1 MRLTRFFP
9 CLFILFFL
17 FQVQFFQILT
27 ANVPPTEHIPDT
39 TVLIPMRDGIEL
51 PTDIYLPSP
60 DAGKLPCILIRSP
73 GGRKAQ
79 SATPYISFSKLGYAV
94 AIQDT
99 RSALDKEG
107 KTLPY
112 WSDGWG
118 VHQDGYDTVEW
129 LAKSKYTNGSIGTMG
144 FSALGITQLLLAPTA
159 PPALKCQY
167 VGFAAASLYQ
177 HAIFPG
183 GQLLKNQVEGWLNL
197 YARDPAVRSYVCNR
211 PTYNDFWKGFDST
224 IVAHRI
230 KTPAIHYGGWYDIFL
245 QGTIDAFVS
254 RQESGAEGAK
264 GTQKLVIGPWSHFW
278 PINKKLGDFD
288 VPKQGQVPPVDITPQ
303 RWFDYYLKGIKNGS
317 DTIPA
322 VTYYVMGPFDGSAS
336 SGNVWRNADSWPIP
350 SVATP
355 LYLTAT
361 HGLSKQSPVAQS
373 LMEYKH
379 DVNVPVPTV
388 GGRNLFLE
396 SGPKDQKE
404 IEQRQ
409 DVLVFTTEPLEHD
422 LEVTGRIQAKIFF
435 STDLKDSD
443 IVVRLTDV
451 YPDGRSLLIS
461 DGILRFGETTDT
473 KEISAVDKEKPREL
487 DIDLWSTSMVFA
499 KGHRIRVSISNSNY
513 PRYEKN
519 CHHGHSQS
527 SALSNNKLFIGSQ
540 TASRLILPV
549 VEKR

>member
-1 MRLTRFFP
+1 MRSIRLFSCF
-9 CLFILFFL
+9 FILFF
-17 FQVQFFQILT
+17 QFLT
-27 ANVPPTEHIPDT
+27 ANLPSPDHT
-39 TVLIPMRDGIEL
+39 LMIPMRDGIEL
-51 PTDIYLPSP
+51 PTDIYLPTPNASP
-60 DAGKLPCILIRSP
+60 LPCILIRSP

-79 SATPYISFSKLGYAV
+79 SATPYIPLSKLGYV
-94 AIQDT
+94 IAIQDT

-118 VHQDGYDTVEW
+118 TLQDGYDTVEW

-159 PPALKCQY
+159 PQALKCQY
-167 VGFAAASLYQ
+167 IGFAAASLYQ

-197 YARDPAVRSYVCNR
+197 YAKDPTVRNFVCNR
-211 PTYNDFWKGFDST
+211 PTYNEFWKSFDT
-224 IVAHRI
+224 PLVANRV

-245 QGTIDAFVS
+245 QGTIDSFVS
-254 RQESGAEGAK
+254 RQENGAQGAR

-278 PINKKLGDFD
+278 PANTKLGDFD
-288 VPKQGQVPPVDITPQ
+288 VPKLGQKPPVDITPE
-303 RWFDYYLKGIKNGS
+303 RWFDFYLKGVKNGA

-336 SGNVWRNADSWPIP
+336 SGNVWRTAESWPIP
-350 SVATP
+350 SVPMP
-355 LYLTAT
+355 LYLGANQT
-361 HGLSKQSPVAQS
+361 LSKNPSVAPS
-373 LMEYKH
+373 KIEYKH
-379 DVNVPVPTV
+379 DANNPVPTV

-409 DVLVFTTEPLEHD
+409 DLLVFTTEPLERD
-422 LEVTGRIQAKIFF
+422 LEVTGRMAAKIFF
-435 STDLKDSD
+435 ATDQKDSD
-443 IVVRLTDV
+443 IVIRLTDV

-461 DGILRFGETTDT
+461 DGILRLGSINGSEKTE
-473 KEISAVDKEKPREL
+473 KDKPHEL
-487 DIDLWSTSMVFA
+487 DIDLWSTSFVFA

-513 PRYEKN
+513 PRYEKFCPGN
-519 CHHGHSQS
+519 PAAPPISHNTIFLG
-527 SALSNNKLFIGSQ
+527 GPQ
-540 TASRLILPV
+540 TASRVILPV
-549 VEKR
+549 VESVTK